1 MVSSSVSL
9 LPLADAFDLWLVDN
23 QPGPGRS
30 TLADFGDGLKKV
42 GTYAVVGG
50 RHRLSVSL
58 GPSALPAFIPIELSS

>member
-1 MVSSSVSL
+1 VGWLITSRV
-9 LPLADAFDLWLVDN
+9 LAAA
-23 QPGPGRS
+23 

-58 GPSALPAFIPIELSS
+58 GPSAFASFYPDRAIVVRSG